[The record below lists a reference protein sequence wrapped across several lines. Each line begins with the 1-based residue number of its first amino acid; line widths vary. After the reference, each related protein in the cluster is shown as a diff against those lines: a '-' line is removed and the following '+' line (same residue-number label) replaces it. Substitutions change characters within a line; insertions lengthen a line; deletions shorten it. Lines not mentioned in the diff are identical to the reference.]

1 MNDDDLTAALGAAV
15 LAVPGVLRTYDA
27 RPVLVAVVSDA
38 ATALRSGIA
47 AVVPAVLPT
56 RSPGSVDPVP
66 DAAGPGAPASPAPA
80 PAPATPVVIGHTA
93 DGLTVSVSIG
103 VSEERPAAATCRDV
117 YAAVAEALAAQ
128 PADEPLDSV
137 SVQISHIG

>member
-1 MNDDDLTAALGAAV
+1 MNDDELTATLGAAV
-15 LAVPGVLRTYDA
+15 LEVPGVLRTYDA

-56 RSPGSVDPVP
+56 RSPGSADPVP
-66 DAAGPGAPASPAPA
+66 DAASPGTPASPAPS
-80 PAPATPVVIGHTA
+80 PATPVVIGHTA
-93 DGLTVSVSIG
+93 DGLTVTVSIG

-117 YAAVAEALAAQ
+117 YSAVAEALAAQ
-128 PADEPLDSV
+128 PVDEPLDSV